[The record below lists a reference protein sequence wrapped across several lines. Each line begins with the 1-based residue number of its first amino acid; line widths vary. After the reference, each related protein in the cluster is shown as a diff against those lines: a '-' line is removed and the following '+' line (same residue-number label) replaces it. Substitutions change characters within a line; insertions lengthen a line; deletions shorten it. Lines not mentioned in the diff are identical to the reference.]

1 MAEVG
6 LGKVAH
12 DTGNMSKYVESS
24 ADMARRE
31 FDFGC
36 LGVGIIE
43 LSILVVNPPGLLLV
57 RRLITSKFI
66 VGTLAPKTDMLLEMM

>member
-12 DTGNMSKYVESS
+12 DTGNMSKYVESL
-24 ADMARRE
+24 ADMARRQ

-36 LGVGIIE
+36 LGVGITE
-43 LSILVVNPPGLLLV
+43 LSI
-57 RRLITSKFI
+57 
-66 VGTLAPKTDMLLEMM
+66 